1 MSNAALYLNPEAFDT
16 RRPALMGRHSAGE
29 SFLRGYLRHARAER
43 FAFWNVANSPE
54 GELRSMLERLSPLRH
69 PTEIM
74 PRHDRHGLARIGNVH
89 LPQPNLAR
97 EAWQRRT
104 IGLSGRYGISGITH
118 TTAGMDIMDSLAD
131 LLTAPIEPGD
141 ALICTSRAVKS
152 SVETQLE
159 AVRAD
164 LEQRLGATRLPEP
177 RLVTIPL
184 GINTDDF
191 QIDGG
196 HRARW
201 RTRLS
206 IPDEAVVVLYVGRFN
221 APSKMNPVPM
231 ALALE
236 RAAKASDR
244 PVAWVQAGWA
254 QSESLAKTF
263 HDECRAQCPSV
274 LYRIVDGREPET
286 RFSIWSV
293 GDIFI
298 SLTDNV
304 QETFGLT
311 PLEAMAAGL
320 PCVVS
325 DWNGY
330 RETVRHGVDGYRVAT
345 YAPPPGLGR
354 DLAYQHANQW
364 IGYDQYVGRAS
375 QMIAVDVG
383 EAAQA
388 LQTLIEDPERRAA
401 MGRSAQQRARDA
413 FDWKAVIPQ
422 YEDLWADMTRRRRAV
437 PPSGG
442 GPGDRV
448 GNPRRMD
455 PFLLFGNYAT
465 QWATRTT
472 LVRLIRSDASAAVK
486 TLLGTQ
492 LANYGPGT
500 LPSIQEL
507 ELVLE
512 PLASGRQIS
521 VDELLDPIA
530 ENRRPFVHR
539 GILWLAKY
547 DIVAIL
553 RRDDRL

>member
-43 FAFWNVANSPE
+43 FAFWNVANRPE
-54 GELRSMLERLSPLRH
+54 PELKAMLERLSPSTR
-69 PTEIM
+69 PTIFL
-74 PRHDRHGLARIGNVH
+74 PRHDRHGLGRVGNMH

-104 IGLSGRYGISGITH
+104 VGLTGAYGISGITH

-141 ALICTSRAVKS
+141 ALICTSQAVKT

-159 AVRAD
+159 AVRSD

-177 RLVTIPL
+177 HLVTIPL

-191 QIDGG
+191 GVEER
-196 HRARW
+196 HRADW
-201 RTRLS
+201 RRRLD
-206 IPDEAVVVLYVGRFN
+206 IPDDAVVVLYVGRFN

-236 RAAKASDR
+236 RAAKASNR

-254 QSESLAKTF
+254 QSESSAKTF

-274 LYRIVDGREPET
+274 LYRVVDGREPET

-293 GDIFI
+293 GDVFI

-330 RETVRHGVDGYRVAT
+330 RDTVRHEIDGYRIAT
-345 YAPPPGLGR
+345 HAPPPGLGR
-354 DLAYQHANQW
+354 DLAYQHANHW
-364 IGYDQYVGRAS
+364 IGYDEYVGRAS

-383 EAAQA
+383 EAARA
-388 LQTLIEDPERRAA
+388 LQILIEDPERRKR
-401 MGRSAQQRARDA
+401 MGRDAQRRARDH
-413 FDWKAVIPQ
+413 FDWKAIIPQ
-422 YEDLWADMTRRRRAV
+422 YEDLWAEMTRRRRAANARRAV
-437 PPSGG
+437 LPPQHS
-442 GPGDRV
+442 P
-448 GNPRRMD
+448 NPRRMD

-465 QWATRTT
+465 RWATRTT
-472 LVRLIRSDASAAVK
+472 LVRLVHPDASAAIQG
-486 TLLGTQ
+486 LLGTQ
-492 LANYGPGT
+492 LAGYGRGT
-500 LPSIQEL
+500 LPTPAEFECVL
-507 ELVLE
+507 ELLNT
-512 PLASGRQIS
+512 GRQITI
-521 VDELLDPIA
+521 DELLAPIA
-530 ENRRPFVHR
+530 ENRRSFVQR

-547 DIVAIL
+547 DVVAIMGPE
-553 RRDDRL
+553 RF